1 MKHLHLTGREVV
13 VWTQPADKPSRAIN
27 MPAAPVLH
35 GPTLGD
41 IARQYQTDPL
51 STFHKLR
58 FHVRRNHEGLL
69 RRIIARHGSTPLSE
83 ITGRTLIAWHAE
95 WASDGKV
102 AMGHAFTAQIRTLCG
117 FGFTLLADRECERLC
132 LVLNKMRFAMA
143 PSRVDRL
150 TAEQVE
156 AVRMWAH
163 IVGWHSIALAQ
174 AFQFELMLRQKDVIG
189 EWVPKSE
196 TGTSDVVWHG
206 QKWLRGI
213 RWSEISDDL
222 ILTHITSKRQKP
234 IVVDLKLAPMVM
246 EELEFLDEMPDD
258 EPVIMC
264 ESTCMPYATP
274 EFRRKWRI
282 VANYAGI
289 PENVRNMDSRSGAIS
304 EAFAAG
310 VNGERIQKSA
320 THSDIGMTQKYN
332 RGDAM
337 AASSEVQLGRV
348 AARHNAARD
357 GESRD
362 ARWHRVADSIS
373 EATSTKRRASKGAR

>member
-1 MKHLHLTGREVV
+1 MENMTSACRDVI
-13 VWTQPADKPSRAIN
+13 VWTPPAERPGNTIDI
-27 MPAAPVLH
+27 AAPFTQR
-35 GPTLGD
+35 PTLGD
-41 IARQYQTDPL
+41 IVRQYQTDPL

-58 FHVRRNHEGLL
+58 FHVRRNHKALL
-69 RRIIARHGSTPLSE
+69 RRIIARHGATPLSE
-83 ITGRTLIAWHAE
+83 ITGRTLVAWHAE
-95 WASDGKV
+95 WATDGKV
-102 AMGHAFTAQIRTLCG
+102 AMGHSFTAQIRTLCG

-132 LVLNKMRFAMA
+132 LVLNKMRFEMA

-150 TAEQVE
+150 TADQVE
-156 AVRMWAH
+156 MVRMWAH

-174 AFQFELMLRQKDVIG
+174 ALQFELMLRQKDVIG
-189 EWVPKSE
+189 EWVPDSE
-196 TGTSDVVWHG
+196 PGQSDIQWRG

-222 ILTHITSKRQKP
+222 ILTHTTSKRQKA

-304 EAFAAG
+304 EAFEAG
-310 VNGERIQKSA
+310 VKGERIQKTA

-337 AASSEVQLGRV
+337 AASSEVQMGRV
-348 AARHNAARD
+348 AARRSAARD
-357 GESRD
+357 GETRD
-362 ARWHRVADSIS
+362 ARWHRVAASIS
-373 EATSTKRRASKGAR
+373 EATATSRRASKGAR